1 MDLKQ
6 TEQMSHPTPH
16 TPNLAPRTSHLT
28 PHTSHLTP
36 HPSRISNSSPC
47 AARLARTRICN
58 GTEGWAP
65 PRSICSKCYN
75 FTMRVASSALD
86 VAGFAAHSSAAPAS
100 KCYTLQLNDDAKKL
114 IKRKSGGAHAADA
127 GVGGGLEQLAAG
139 ASKILFEAVTGI
151 RSCSRRGATFVSS
164 MASQPKLK

>member
-6 TEQMSHPTPH
+6 TEQTSHPTPH
-16 TPNLAPRTSHLT
+16 TPNLA

-58 GTEGWAP
+58 GTVERAP

-86 VAGFAAHSSAAPAS
+86 VAGFAAHCSAAPAS

-151 RSCSRRGATFVSS
+151 RSCSRRGGTCVSS